1 MQGLAEYIM
10 RGRRQATLVVGLS
23 VAIPLLFWF
32 GAVVLAL
39 VILRRGLS
47 EGAPVVIW
55 GGLPALAWAMLGD
68 PTPLLLVLGTALLAS
83 LLRERNDWSLVV
95 LAAAPLGL
103 IYALILLAMLHEP
116 MVVLANE
123 LQGMMPKVLGELGK
137 DLSEADMARLQSLM
151 LPILAG
157 LTGAVHAVLTLASLI
172 LARAWQARLFNPG
185 GFREEFHQLRLKP
198 WMAVSLLLLVF
209 VAPQF
214 GDMAVVAPVSTVPL
228 LLAGLALIH
237 GIVGIKQLSLA
248 WLIVMYVAL
257 LFASQAAVPLI
268 MLLAFI
274 DSLFDFRSRLKPENG
289 LGGDDESN
297 GQGWI

>member
-157 LTGAVHAVLTLASLI
+157 LTGAVHALLTLASLI

-248 WLIVMYVAL
+248 WLIAMYVAL

-297 GQGWI
+297 GQG

>member
-47 EGAPVVIW
+47 EGASVVIW

-157 LTGAVHAVLTLASLI
+157 LTGAVHALLTLASLI

-248 WLIVMYVAL
+248 WLIAMYVAL

-297 GQGWI
+297 GQG

>member
-1 MQGLAEYIM
+1 M

-157 LTGAVHAVLTLASLI
+157 LTGAVHALLTLASLI

-248 WLIVMYVAL
+248 WLIAMYVAL

-297 GQGWI
+297 GQG

>member
-47 EGAPVVIW
+47 EGVPVVIW

-157 LTGAVHAVLTLASLI
+157 LTGAVHAVMTLASLI

-248 WLIVMYVAL
+248 WLIAMYVAL

-274 DSLFDFRSRLKPENG
+274 DSLFDFRSRLKPKTG
-289 LGGDDESN
+289 LGGDDDSSS
-297 GQGWI
+297 QG

>member
-47 EGAPVVIW
+47 EVAPVLIW

-157 LTGAVHAVLTLASLI
+157 LTGAVHAVMTLASLI

-248 WLIVMYVAL
+248 WLIAMYVAL

-297 GQGWI
+297 GQG

>member
-47 EGAPVVIW
+47 EVAPVLIW

-157 LTGAVHAVLTLASLI
+157 LTGAVHAVMTLASLI

-228 LLAGLALIH
+228 LH

-248 WLIVMYVAL
+248 WLIAMYVAL

-297 GQGWI
+297 GQG

>member
-157 LTGAVHAVLTLASLI
+157 LTGAVHAVMTLASLI

-248 WLIVMYVAL
+248 WLIAMYVAL

-297 GQGWI
+297 GQG

>member
-68 PTPLLLVLGTALLAS
+68 PTPLLLVLGTAMLAS

-157 LTGAVHAVLTLASLI
+157 LTGAVHAVMTLASLI

-248 WLIVMYVAL
+248 WLIAMYVAL

-297 GQGWI
+297 GQG

>member
-116 MVVLANE
+116 MMVLANE

-157 LTGAVHAVLTLASLI
+157 LTGAVHALLTLASLI

-248 WLIVMYVAL
+248 WLIAMYVAL

-297 GQGWI
+297 GQG

>member
-47 EGAPVVIW
+47 EVAPVLIW

-248 WLIVMYVAL
+248 WLIAMYVAL

-297 GQGWI
+297 GQG

>member
-1 MQGLAEYIM
+1 
-10 RGRRQATLVVGLS
+10 
-23 VAIPLLFWF
+23 
-32 GAVVLAL
+32 
-39 VILRRGLS
+39 
-47 EGAPVVIW
+47 
-55 GGLPALAWAMLGD
+55 MLGD

-248 WLIVMYVAL
+248 WLIAMYVAL

-297 GQGWI
+297 GQG

>member
-47 EGAPVVIW
+47 EGAPVLIW

-157 LTGAVHAVLTLASLI
+157 LTGAVHAVMTLASLI

-248 WLIVMYVAL
+248 WLIAMYVAL

-297 GQGWI
+297 GQG

>member
-47 EGAPVVIW
+47 EGIPVLIW

-68 PTPLLLVLGTALLAS
+68 PTPLLLVLGVATLAS
-83 LLRERNDWSLVV
+83 LLRERHDWSLIV

-103 IYALILLAMLHEP
+103 LYALVLLAMLHED
-116 MVVLANE
+116 MVSLATE

-157 LTGAVHAVLTLASLI
+157 LTGAVHAVMTLVSLI

-185 GFREEFHQLRLKP
+185 GFREEFHRLRLKP

-214 GDMAVVAPVSTVPL
+214 GDMAMMAPVSTVPL
-228 LLAGLALIH
+228 LFAGLALVH
-237 GIVGIKQLSLA
+237 GVVGIKQLSLA
-248 WLIVMYVAL
+248 WLVALYVAVF
-257 LFASQAAVPLI
+257 FASQAAVPLI

-274 DSLFDFRSRLKPENG
+274 DSLFDFRSRLKPETG
-289 LGGDDESN
+289 LDGDDDSSS
-297 GQGWI
+297 QG

>member
-248 WLIVMYVAL
+248 WLIAMYVAL

-297 GQGWI
+297 GQG

>member
-39 VILRRGLS
+39 IILRRGLS
-47 EGAPVVIW
+47 EGLPVAVW

-68 PTPLLLVLGTALLAS
+68 PTPLLLLLGTALLAG
-83 LLRERNDWSLVV
+83 LLRERSNWQWVA

-103 IYALILLAMLHEP
+103 VYALLLLALLNEP
-116 MVVLANE
+116 MVALATE
-123 LQGMMPKVLGELGK
+123 LQKVMPQVLGELGK
-137 DLSEADMARLQSLM
+137 DLSEADMARLQGLM

-157 LTGAVHAVLTLASLI
+157 LTGAVHAVMALASLI
-172 LARAWQARLFNPG
+172 MARAWQARLFNPG
-185 GFREEFHQLRLKP
+185 GFREEFHQLRLKG
-198 WMAVSLLLLVF
+198 WMAVTLLLL
-209 VAPQF
+209 AILGPQF
-214 GDMAVVAPVSTVPL
+214 GSMAMLAPVATVPL
-228 LLAGLALIH
+228 LVAGIALVH
-237 GIVGIKQLSLA
+237 GVVGIKQASVA

-257 LFASQAAVPLI
+257 VIAAQMLVPLI

-274 DSLFDFRSRLKPENG
+274 DSLFDFRSRLAPVSG
-289 LGGDDESN
+289 AGDDDESN
-297 GQGWI
+297 GQG

>member
-23 VAIPLLFWF
+23 AAIPLLFWF

-47 EGAPVVIW
+47 EGLPVIVW

-68 PTPLLLVLGTALLAS
+68 PTPLLLLLGTALLAGF
-83 LLRERNDWSLVV
+83 LRERSNWSLVV
-95 LAAAPLGL
+95 LASAPLGL
-103 IYALILLAMLHEP
+103 VYALLLLAMLHEP
-116 MVVLANE
+116 MVALASE
-123 LQGMMPKVLGELGK
+123 LQKVMPQVLGELGK

-157 LTGAVHAVLTLASLI
+157 LTGAIHAVMTLVCLI

-185 GFREEFHQLRLKP
+185 GFREEFHRVRLKP
-198 WMAVSLLLLVF
+198 WMSVGLLLLVI
-209 VAPQF
+209 VGPQF
-214 GDMAVVAPVSTVPL
+214 GDMAVVAPVATVPL
-228 LLAGLALIH
+228 LLAGLALVH

-248 WLIVMYVAL
+248 WLIALYVAL
-257 LFASQAAVPLI
+257 LFASQVVVPLI

-274 DSLFDFRSRLKPENG
+274 DSLFDFRSRLTPQTG
-289 LGGDDESN
+289 VDGDDDSN
-297 GQGWI
+297 GQG